1 MRRTQRGVAVGM
13 GIKRIRWDLK
23 NENDLVSQ
31 MDTDAKGN
39 WEFKISFLRMK
50 KNRLEGKVS

>member
-23 NENDLVSQ
+23 NENDLVTKWIQ
-31 MDTDAKGN
+31 MLKEIANLK
-39 WEFKISFLRMK
+39 FPF
-50 KNRLEGKVS
+50 